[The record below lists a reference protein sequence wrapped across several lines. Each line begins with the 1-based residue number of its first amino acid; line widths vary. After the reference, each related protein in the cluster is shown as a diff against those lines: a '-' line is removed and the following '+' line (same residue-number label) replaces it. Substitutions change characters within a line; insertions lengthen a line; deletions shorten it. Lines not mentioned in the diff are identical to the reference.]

1 MDRAHHLGEPMMD
14 ILLPKAG
21 TGPGVVVLHPWWGLN
36 PTIRAYG
43 AALADAGFVVGL
55 PDLFEGD
62 STTSIEEAEKLIRKH
77 WAAADALAIS
87 ALTALARHEAVT
99 GTGIG
104 AVGFSFG
111 GFISWRKSAAPTC
124 RWRAPWSTTPR
135 TRSPR
140 RTSRCW
146 RISPPR
152 TITRAPKTCKPSASA
167 SPPTA
172 RRTRLS
178 PTPGTKH
185 WFAEANR
192 PEYAPEAATLAF
204 ERTVAFL
211 KG

>member
-111 GFISWRKSAAPTC
+111 GFHLLAQIGRTDLPLARAVVYYATHPVPAAHIPVL
-124 RWRAPWSTTPR
+124 AHFAAEDDYE
-135 TRSPR
+135 SPEDMQTLGKR
-140 RTSRCW
+140 LAADG
-146 RISPPR
+146 PPN
-152 TITRAPKTCKPSASA
+152 ASF
-167 SPPTA
+167 TY
-172 RRTRLS
+172 
-178 PTPGTKH
+178 PGTKH

-211 KG
+211 KS